1 MAGRETGLET
11 ALVAL
16 RDTLTAVRLPLDLPG
31 AAEQRQAA
39 MQAIRQ
45 LDDYILPRLAT
56 IDAPLLAV
64 VGGSTGAG
72 KSTLVNSMVGRR
84 VSAPGVIR
92 PTTRAPVLVH
102 HSGDASWFTG
112 TRVLPGLARSSGTTT
127 DSRSLQLVVD
137 DQIPRG
143 LAILDAPDIDSV
155 VADNRKLAA
164 QLLAAADLWLFVTS
178 AARYADAV
186 PWDFLH
192 SAAERSAAVAVVL
205 DRIPPRAMTEVPAHL
220 GRLMGERGLGRSP
233 LFAVPET
240 DVDTEGL
247 LPTSAVQPIR
257 SWLARLAADQAS
269 RAAVVH
275 QTLDGAIA
283 AVARRGPEVARALD
297 EQRGTLDSL
306 RGEVDQS
313 YAEAV
318 RTVGVQTEDGTL
330 LRGEVLARWQE
341 FVGTGEFFRALEQK
355 IGRLRDRITSVFR
368 GEPPG
373 TGELR
378 VAVGSGLEALLRS
391 EADAA
396 AERADA
402 SWQANTAGRQL
413 LGRTA
418 QELGRASPDFADR
431 AARAIRDWQGAVLD
445 LVADEGMA
453 KRSRA
458 RFLAFGV
465 NGIGVALMIFVFAHT
480 GGLVGAEVGV
490 AGGTAVVAQ
499 RVLEA
504 VFGDQAVR
512 RLATTA
518 KDELDSRVA
527 ALMSDELLRYHRLLD
542 EAQGDPEQGERVRA
556 AATSVERELAASGS
570 PAAAARAATD
580 ASAAAEPAGN
590 GGARLPAALPG
601 ARPALEAPTIHQVP
615 YDADH
620 DIVDAELVEEPE
632 ERAPGGLR

>member
-11 ALVAL
+11 ALVGL
-16 RDTLTAVRLPLDLPG
+16 RDALTGVRLPLELPG
-31 AAEQRQAA
+31 AADQRLAGA
-39 MQAIRQ
+39 DLVKQ

-72 KSTLVNSMVGRR
+72 KSTLVNSVVGRR

-102 HSGDASWFTG
+102 HPDDAHWFTDA
-112 TRVLPGLARSSGTTT
+112 RVLPGLARSSGATT
-127 DSRSLQLVVD
+127 DTRSLQLVAD
-137 DQIPRG
+137 AGIPQG
-143 LAILDAPDIDSV
+143 LAILDAPDVDSV

-186 PWDFLH
+186 PWDFLL
-192 SAAERSAAVAVVL
+192 SAADRSAAVAVVL
-205 DRIPPRAMTEVPAHL
+205 DRIPPRAMAEVPAHL

-240 DVDTEGL
+240 EVDAEGL
-247 LPTSAVQPIR
+247 LPTSAIQPIR

-283 AVARRGPEVARALD
+283 AVARRSPGVAGALD
-297 EQRGTLDSL
+297 DQTETLDRL
-306 RGEVDQS
+306 RADVDQS

-341 FVGTGEFFRALEQK
+341 FVGTGEFFRAVEEK
-355 IGRLRDRITSVFR
+355 IGWLRDKITSVFK

-373 TGELR
+373 ATNLK
-378 VAVGSGLEALLRS
+378 VAVSSGLQALLRN

-396 AERADA
+396 AERAEA
-402 SWQANTAGRQL
+402 SWLANPAGRQL
-413 LGRTA
+413 LERTGQDLSRSA
-418 QELGRASPDFADR
+418 PDFDDK
-431 AARAIRDWQGAVLD
+431 AARVIRDWQGAVLD
-445 LVADEGMA
+445 LVADTGMA

-458 RFLAFGV
+458 RFMALGV
-465 NGIGVALMIFVFAHT
+465 NGVGAALMIFVFAQT
-480 GGLVGAEVGV
+480 GGITGAEVGI

-504 VFGDQAVR
+504 VFGDDAVR
-512 RLATTA
+512 RLARTA
-518 KDELDSRVA
+518 KDELDSRVS

-542 EAQGDPEQGERVRA
+542 ETAGDPSVTERIREAVA
-556 AATSVERELAASGS
+556 AVERELKVGPTNASVQS
-570 PAAAARAATD
+570 
-580 ASAAAEPAGN
+580 
-590 GGARLPAALPG
+590 PAALPG
-601 ARPALEAPTIHQVP
+601 ARPALEQPRVRQVP
-615 YDADH
+615 YQVDD
-620 DIVDAELVEEPE
+620 DIVDAELVEEPV
-632 ERAPGGLR
+632 ERPEDPAPGGLR